1 MTEKQYEAEIKYRLS
16 VLLLLK
22 CYEDKK
28 ITNDELLKLKKKL
41 IRKYKPLIGCLEI
54 DI

>member
-1 MTEKQYEAEIKYRLS
+1 MTEKQYKFEIKYRLA

-28 ITNDELLKLKKKL
+28 ITIDEFLKCKKN
-41 IRKYKPLIGCLEI
+41 
-54 DI
+54 

>member
-1 MTEKQYEAEIKYRLS
+1 MTEKQYESEIKYRLA

-28 ITNDELLKLKKKL
+28 ITADELLKCKKKL
-41 IRKYKPLIGCLEI
+41 IKKYKPIIGRLEI
-54 DI
+54 DL